1 MSTKRAAKLL
11 PTFIS
16 SKQKNLRKQRNVC
29 SLRANAT
36 IEIYSVGVGV
46 DISASNIHV
55 FHSFFTHVS
64 FAMNHIIMR
73 EENGKNKWSVT
84 TTVYMCIYGE
94 HREISAANIIQHNM
108 TACGSTNRLLP
119 ELKIE
124 PHMIWLDGIDESLHL
139 PHTNAVWSGTLF
151 SIQFYG

>member
-46 DISASNIHV
+46 DFSALNIHV
-55 FHSFFTHVS
+55 FHSFFTHVRILHHES
-64 FAMNHIIMR
+64 YNYEGGKWKKQMERNN
-73 EENGKNKWSVT
+73 NGLH
-84 TTVYMCIYGE
+84 VYL
-94 HREISAANIIQHNM
+94 RR
-108 TACGSTNRLLP
+108 T
-119 ELKIE
+119 
-124 PHMIWLDGIDESLHL
+124 
-139 PHTNAVWSGTLF
+139 
-151 SIQFYG
+151 